1 MAGIENRS
9 LAELAA
15 ISPAISAVEQAEQAG
30 QVTASPEARPAATRP
45 SRVMQVASRF
55 GLLAG
60 LAAIIIVFAILKPD
74 SFPTI
79 ANFKSTADIA
89 APLLVLSVGLTVPLS
104 MGEFDL
110 SIANSSQLSAAAI
123 ISLISIVQLNW
134 GLSVVIDCLGALA
147 VGGLIGF
154 IVVRSGV
161 NAFII
166 TLGAGTV
173 MAGVEFGIAHGST
186 IFANIPS
193 SYITLGS
200 GYAFGVPVA
209 VIVALVFAILVW
221 LGMERTVAG
230 RRMRAIGGNLEAAR
244 LSGVRVD
251 QLRAVGFM
259 VSALAAAIAAV
270 LLTAGAASYY
280 PNAVT
285 AELLPAYAACF
296 LGTTVF
302 RSNIFEVTGTIV
314 GVAFLAVIQDGLIIA
329 GISSWIAQVVEG
341 SLLAI
346 AVIASRAASRKF
358 S

>member
-1 MAGIENRS
+1 VSADAEPVAGR
-9 LAELAA
+9 
-15 ISPAISAVEQAEQAG
+15 Q
-30 QVTASPEARPAATRP
+30 P

-55 GLLAG
+55 GLLVG
-60 LAAIIIVFAILKPD
+60 LAAIIIVFALLKPD
-74 SFPTI
+74 TFPTI
-79 ANFKSTADIA
+79 ANFKSTAVIA
-89 APLLVLSVGLTVPLS
+89 APLLVLSIGLTVPLS

-123 ISLISIVQLNW
+123 IWLISVVQLNW
-134 GLSVVIDCLGALA
+134 GLAVLIVCLGALA
-147 VGGLIGF
+147 VGALIGF

-173 MAGVEFGIAHGST
+173 MAGIEFGIAHGAT

-200 GYAFGVPVA
+200 GYAFGIPVA
-209 VIVALVFAILVW
+209 VIVALAFAILVW
-221 LGMERTVAG
+221 VGMERTVTG
-230 RRMRAIGGNLEAAR
+230 RRMRAIGGNQEAAR
-244 LSGVRVD
+244 LSGVRVGE
-251 QLRAVGFM
+251 LRAVGFM

-270 LLTAGAASYY
+270 LLTAGASSYY

-302 RSNIFEVTGTIV
+302 RSNIFEVTGTVV
-314 GVAFLAVIQDGLIIA
+314 GVAFLAVIQDGLIIV
-329 GISSWIAQVVEG
+329 GVSSWIAQVVEG

-346 AVIASRAASRKF
+346 AVIASRAASRKY

>member
-1 MAGIENRS
+1 MAGVKSRS
-9 LAELAA
+9 AAE
-15 ISPAISAVEQAEQAG
+15 
-30 QVTASPEARPAATRP
+30 PAAGSGGAVTPQEPGVPGAAGLARTG
-45 SRVMQVASRF
+45 SGQIMRTVARF

-60 LAAIIIVFAILKPD
+60 LLLIIIVFAVLKPD

-79 ANFKSTADIA
+79 ANFKSTATIA
-89 APLLVLSVGLTVPLS
+89 APLLVLAVGLTVPLG

-110 SIANSSQLSAAAI
+110 SIANSAQLSGAVI
-123 ISLISIVQLNW
+123 IWLISVVQLNW
-134 GLSVVIDCLGALA
+134 GLAVLAGCAGAVA
-147 VGGLIGF
+147 VGAVIGF

-173 MAGVEFGIAHGST
+173 MAGIEFGVAHGST
-186 IFANIPS
+186 IFAHIPA
-193 SYITLGS
+193 SYIKLGS
-200 GYAFGVPVA
+200 GYAFGVPIS
-209 VIVALVFAILVW
+209 VIVAVAFAVLVW
-221 LGMERTVAG
+221 LGMERTVVG
-230 RRMRAIGGNLEAAR
+230 RRMRAIGGNAEAAR

-259 VSALAAAIAAV
+259 VTALSAAVAAV

-302 RSNIFEVTGTIV
+302 RSNIFEVTGTVV

-329 GISSWIAQVVEG
+329 GISSWIAQLVEG
-341 SLLAI
+341 ALLI
-346 AVIASRAASRKF
+346 VAVVASRAASRKF
-358 S
+358 D